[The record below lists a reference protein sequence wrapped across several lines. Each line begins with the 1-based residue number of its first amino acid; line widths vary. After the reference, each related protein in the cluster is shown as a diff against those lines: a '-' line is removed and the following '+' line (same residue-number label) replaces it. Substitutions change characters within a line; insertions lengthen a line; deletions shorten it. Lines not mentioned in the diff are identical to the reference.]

1 MLEDTI
7 VALATPPGKAGV
19 AIVRISGN
27 KSHDILKKIT
37 KCDSDFLPRYMYLK
51 DIYLQDIV
59 DNALVVYFKAPN
71 SYTGEDVAEI
81 QCHGGYFIAQEVIKE
96 CQSLGAVMAE
106 PGEYSKRA
114 FLNGKLSFDQAEGII
129 DIINAESEAQAKAGS
144 VLAQGKLFEL
154 ISNLQSEL
162 TDVLA
167 EIEAKLDY
175 PEYEYTDNEN
185 IQVLNRL
192 TDIKNRLEKLLSTKI
207 SGMMI
212 KNGVKVA
219 IVGAPNAGK
228 SSLLNALTNTDKS
241 IVTDIAGTTRDIVE
255 AEYIFNGIVF
265 RLFDTAGIRESE
277 DIVEQIGINRA
288 KQSIQD
294 ADLVLKLID
303 ISKPQ
308 DIEVK
313 DKPTITV
320 YNKIDLLTKEKYND
334 NDCTINISAKD
345 GVNIDKLKQM
355 IFDKTMVQGYNSS
368 QFYLSNTRHIE
379 CVSNA
384 TKSLDNAIQSFTS
397 TSLDFVVADIH
408 ACWQYLGEISG
419 INSNERIIDRIFEKF
434 CLGK

>member
-27 KSHDILKKIT
+27 KSYEILQAIT
-37 KCDSDFLPRYMYLK
+37 KCDSEFLPRIMYLK
-51 DIYLQDIV
+51 DIYVNDIQ
-59 DNALVVYFKAPN
+59 DNALVVYFKGPN
-71 SYTGEDVAEI
+71 SYTGEDIAEI
-81 QCHGGYFIAQEVIKE
+81 QCHGGYFIAQQVITE
-96 CQSLGAVMAE
+96 CQKLGARMAE
-106 PGEYSKRA
+106 AGEYSKRA
-114 FLNGKLSFDQAEGII
+114 FLNGKLSVDQAEGII
-129 DIINAESEAQAKAGS
+129 DIINAESEAQARAGS
-144 VLAQGKLFEL
+144 VLMQGKLFEI
-154 ISNLQSEL
+154 ISNLQTEL
-162 TDVLA
+162 TDILA

-175 PEYEYTDNEN
+175 PEYEYSDSEN
-185 IQVLNRL
+185 IEVLNRL
-192 TDIKNRLEKLLSTKI
+192 TSIEKQLDELLATKV

-228 SSLLNALTNTDKS
+228 SSLLNALTNSDKS

-255 AEYIFNGIVF
+255 AEYVYNGIVF
-265 RLFDTAGIRESE
+265 RLFDTAGIR
-277 DIVEQIGINRA
+277 DCADVVELIGIDRA

-303 ISKPQ
+303 ISNPQ

-313 DKPTITV
+313 DRPTITV
-320 YNKIDLLTKEKYND
+320 YNKIDLFTKTEKNVD
-334 NDCTINISAKD
+334 NVIYISAKD
-345 GVNIDKLKQM
+345 GTNVETLKQM
-355 IFDKTMVQGYNSS
+355 IFDKTMVQGYNTS
-368 QFYLSNTRHIE
+368 QFYLSNARHIE
-379 CVSNA
+379 CVTNA
-384 TKSLDNAIQSFTS
+384 KLALNSAINTFTT

-408 ACWQYLGEISG
+408 ACWAHLGEVSG

>member
-27 KSHDILKKIT
+27 KSYKILQAIT
-37 KCDSDFLPRYMYLK
+37 KCDSEFLPRVMYLK
-51 DIYLQDIV
+51 DIYLDDIV

-71 SYTGEDVAEI
+71 SYTGEDVVEI
-81 QCHGGYFIAQEVIKE
+81 QCHGGYFIATQVIE
-96 CQSLGAVMAE
+96 ICQKLGARIAE

-114 FLNGKLSFDQAEGII
+114 FLNGKMSFDQAEGII

-144 VLAQGKLFEL
+144 ALAQGKLL
-154 ISNLQSEL
+154 QIISNLQTEL
-162 TDVLA
+162 TDILA

-175 PEYEYTDNEN
+175 PEYEYTDIENE
-185 IQVLNRL
+185 QVLNRL
-192 TDIKNRLEKLLSTKI
+192 KQIQVSLNDLLATKI

-255 AEYIFNGIVF
+255 AEYVFNGIIF
-265 RLFDTAGIRESE
+265 RLFDTAGIRESD
-277 DIVEQIGINRA
+277 DIVEKIGIDRA
-288 KQSIQD
+288 KQSIED
-294 ADLVLKLID
+294 ADIVLKLID
-303 ISKPQ
+303 LSMPQ
-308 DIEVK
+308 DIEVLHNQV
-313 DKPTITV
+313 ITV
-320 YNKIDLLTKEKYND
+320 YNKTDLISAQKSNTSESVY
-334 NDCTINISAKD
+334 ISAKD
-345 GVNIDKLKQM
+345 GINVEGLKKM
-355 IFDKTMVQGYNSS
+355 IFDKTVTEGYNAS
-368 QFYLSNTRHIE
+368 QFYLSNARHVE
-379 CVSNA
+379 CVTYAENA
-384 TKSLDNAIQSFTS
+384 LNNAINTFTS

-408 ACWQYLGEISG
+408 ACWQYLGEVSG
-419 INSNERIIDRIFEKF
+419 VNSNERIIDRIFEKF

>member
-27 KSHDILKKIT
+27 KSYEILQTIT
-37 KCDSDFLPRYMYLK
+37 KCNSEFLPRYMYLK
-51 DIYLQDIV
+51 DIFVNGIQ
-59 DNALVVYFKAPN
+59 DNALVVYFKGPN
-71 SYTGEDVAEI
+71 SYTGEDIAEI
-81 QCHGGYFIAQEVIKE
+81 QCHGGYFIAQQVITE
-96 CQSLGAVMAE
+96 CQKLGARMAE
-106 PGEYSKRA
+106 AGEYSKRA
-114 FLNGKLSFDQAEGII
+114 FLNGKLSIDQAEGII
-129 DIINAESEAQAKAGS
+129 DIINAESEAQARAGS
-144 VLAQGKLFEL
+144 VLMQGKLFEI
-154 ISNLQSEL
+154 ISTLQNEL
-162 TDVLA
+162 TDILA

-185 IQVLNRL
+185 IEVLNRL
-192 TDIKNRLEKLLSTKI
+192 TAIEKQLDELLATRI

-219 IVGAPNAGK
+219 IIGAPNAGK

-255 AEYIFNGIVF
+255 AEYVYNGIVF
-265 RLFDTAGIRESE
+265 RLFDTAGIRESS
-277 DIVEQIGINRA
+277 DVVEQIGIDRA

-303 ISKPQ
+303 ISNPQ
-308 DIEVK
+308 DIDVM
-313 DKPTITV
+313 DKPLIVV
-320 YNKIDLLTKEKYND
+320 YNKVDLSTQSEKNVD
-334 NDCTINISAKD
+334 NVIYISAKD
-345 GVNIDKLKQM
+345 GTNVDALKQM
-355 IFDKTMVQGYNSS
+355 IFDKTMVQGYNTS

-379 CVSNA
+379 CVTNA
-384 TKSLDNAIQSFTS
+384 QIALNNAINTFNA

-408 ACWQYLGEISG
+408 ACWQHLGEVSG

>member
-19 AIVRISGN
+19 AIVRISGD
-27 KSHDILKKIT
+27 KSHDILKTIAKW
-37 KCDSDFLPRYMYLK
+37 DSDFLPRYMYLK
-51 DIYLQDIV
+51 DIYLNDIV
-59 DNALVVYFKAPN
+59 DNALLVYFKAPN

-81 QCHGGYFIAQEVIKE
+81 QCHGGYFIAQQVINR
-96 CQSLGAVMAE
+96 CQQLGARMAE

-144 VLAQGKLFEL
+144 VLAQGKLFEI
-154 ISNLQSEL
+154 ISNLQTEL
-162 TDVLA
+162 TDILA

-175 PEYEYTDNEN
+175 PEYEYSDNEN
-185 IQVLNRL
+185 MEVLNRL
-192 TDIKNRLEKLLSTKI
+192 SIIKTQLEELLATKI

-277 DIVEQIGINRA
+277 DVVEQIGITRA

-303 ISKPQ
+303 ISNPQ
-308 DIEVK
+308 EIDTE

-320 YNKIDLLTKEKYND
+320 YNKIDLINKQASGD
-334 NDCTINISAKD
+334 NAIAISAKA
-345 GVNIDKLKQM
+345 GTNVNKLKQM
-355 IFDKTMVQGYNSS
+355 IFDNTMAQGYNTS

-384 TKSLDNAIQSFTS
+384 LDAIDKAIQTFNDT
-397 TSLDFVVADIH
+397 TLDFVVADIH
-408 ACWQYLGEISG
+408 ACWQHLGEVSG
-419 INSNERIIDRIFEKF
+419 VNSNERIIDRIFEKF

>member
-19 AIVRISGN
+19 AIVRVSG
-27 KSHDILKKIT
+27 KLSQQILKTIT
-37 KCDSDFLPRYMYLK
+37 KSDSEFLPRYMYFK
-51 DIYLQDIV
+51 DIYVNGIR

-71 SYTGEDVAEI
+71 SYTGEDIAEI
-81 QCHGGYFIAQEVIKE
+81 QCHGGYFIAQQVIAE
-96 CQSLGAVMAE
+96 CQNLGARMAE

-114 FLNGKLSFDQAEGII
+114 FLNGKLTIDQAEGII
-129 DIINAESEAQAKAGS
+129 DIINAESEAQARAGS
-144 VLAQGKLFEL
+144 VLMQGKLFEI
-154 ISNLQSEL
+154 ISNLQTEL
-162 TDVLA
+162 TDILA

-185 IQVLNRL
+185 LEILNRL
-192 TDIKNRLEKLLSTKI
+192 NNIEKQLDNLLSTKI

-212 KNGVKVA
+212 KNGVKIA

-255 AEYIFNGIVF
+255 AEYIYNGIVF
-265 RLFDTAGIRESE
+265 RLFDTAGIRESK
-277 DIVEQIGINRA
+277 DVVEQIGINRA

-303 ISKPQ
+303 ISNPQ
-308 DIEVK
+308 EIEVK
-313 DKPTITV
+313 DKPIITV
-320 YNKIDLLTKEKYND
+320 YNKLDLSTNNTNNKD
-334 NDCTINISAKD
+334 NVIYISAKD
-345 GVNIDKLKQM
+345 GTNVNKLKQM
-355 IFDKTMVQGYNSS
+355 IFNKTMMQGYNTS
-368 QFYLSNTRHIE
+368 QFYLSNARHIE
-379 CVSNA
+379 CVTYAKN
-384 TKSLDNAIQSFTS
+384 SLNKAINTFTS

-408 ACWQYLGEISG
+408 DCWQHLGEISG

>member
-27 KSHDILKKIT
+27 KSHDILKRIT
-37 KCDSDFLPRYMYLK
+37 KCDNDFLPRYMYLK

-81 QCHGGYFIAQEVIKE
+81 QCHGGYFIAQEVIKA
-96 CQSLGAVMAE
+96 CQTLGAVMAE

-129 DIINAESEAQAKAGS
+129 DIINAESSAQAKAGS
-144 VLAQGKLFEL
+144 VLAQGKLFDI
-154 ISNLQSEL
+154 ISNLQTEL
-162 TDVLA
+162 TDILA

-175 PEYEYTDNEN
+175 PEYEYSDSEN
-185 IQVLNRL
+185 TEVLNRL
-192 TDIKNRLEKLLSTKI
+192 KDIKSRLDNLLSTKI

-241 IVTDIAGTTRDIVE
+241 IVTNIAGTTRDIVE
-255 AEYIFNGIVF
+255 AEYVFNGIVF

-303 ISKPQ
+303 LSSPQ
-308 DIEVK
+308 DIDIE
-313 DKPTITV
+313 DKPVIVV
-320 YNKIDLLTKEKYND
+320 YNKIDLMDSLIDENE
-334 NDCTINISAKD
+334 NSIGISAKD
-345 GVNIDKLKQM
+345 GINIEKLKQM
-355 IFDKTMVQGYNSS
+355 VFDKTMTQGYNTS

-379 CVSNA
+379 CISNA
-384 TKSLDNAIQSFTS
+384 TEALYNAIQTFTT

>member
-27 KSHDILKKIT
+27 KSHSILKAIT
-37 KCDSDFLPRYMYLK
+37 NCDSDFLPRYMYLK
-51 DIYLQDIV
+51 DIYLNDIT

-81 QCHGGYFIAQEVIKE
+81 QCHGGYFIAQKVIDMCKT
-96 CQSLGAVMAE
+96 LGARMAE

-114 FLNGKLSFDQAEGII
+114 FLNGKLSFDKAEGII
-129 DIINAESEAQAKAGS
+129 DIINAESEAQARAGS
-144 VLAQGKLFEL
+144 ALMQGKLFDI
-154 ISNLQSEL
+154 ISTLQTEL
-162 TDVLA
+162 TDILA

-175 PEYEYTDNEN
+175 PEYEYTDIEN
-185 IQVLNRL
+185 TEVLNRL
-192 TDIKNRLEKLLSTKI
+192 STISGKLNELLSTKI
-207 SGMMI
+207 NGLMI

-228 SSLLNALTNTDKS
+228 SSLLNALTDTDKS

-255 AEYIFNGIVF
+255 AEYVFNGIVF
-265 RLFDTAGIRESE
+265 RLFDTAGIRESD
-277 DIVEQIGINRA
+277 DIVEKIGIDRA
-288 KQSIQD
+288 KQSIKD

-303 ISKPQ
+303 ISNPQ
-308 DIEVK
+308 DIDVE

-320 YNKIDLLTKEKYND
+320 YNKIDLSTPVSADEKAIY
-334 NDCTINISAKD
+334 ISAKD
-345 GVNIDKLKQM
+345 GTNVDRLKQV
-355 IFDKTMVQGYNSS
+355 IFDNTISQGYNTS
-368 QFYLSNTRHIE
+368 QFYLSNVRHIE
-379 CVSNA
+379 CVEKA
-384 TKSLDNAIQSFTS
+384 KDAIDSAISTFNT

-408 ACWQYLGEISG
+408 ACWEYLGEISG
-419 INSNERIIDRIFEKF
+419 VNSNERIIDRIFEKF

>member
-19 AIVRISGN
+19 AIVRISGT
-27 KSHDILKKIT
+27 KSHEILKQIT

-51 DIYLQDIV
+51 DIYLNDIV

-71 SYTGEDVAEI
+71 SYTGEDIAEV
-81 QCHGGYFIAQEVIKE
+81 QCHGGYYIAQEVIKC
-96 CQSLGAVMAE
+96 CQQLGARMAE

-144 VLAQGKLFEL
+144 ALAQGKLFEI
-154 ISNLQSEL
+154 ISNLQSAL
-162 TDVLA
+162 TDILA

-185 IQVLNRL
+185 VEVLNRL
-192 TDIKNRLEKLLSTKI
+192 ITIKTQLDELLATKI
-207 SGMMI
+207 NGMMI

-277 DIVEQIGINRA
+277 DLVEQIGITRA

-303 ISKPQ
+303 LANPQ
-308 DIEVK
+308 ELDTE

-320 YNKIDLLTKEKYND
+320 YNKIDLVSTTIAD
-334 NDCTINISAKD
+334 NKSIAISAKD
-345 GVNIDKLKQM
+345 GTNVEKLKQM
-355 IFDKTMVQGYNSS
+355 IFDNTMAEGYNTA

-379 CVSNA
+379 CVTNA
-384 TKSLDNAIQSFTS
+384 KTAIENAIQTFNNT
-397 TSLDFVVADIH
+397 TLDFVVADIH

-419 INSNERIIDRIFEKF
+419 VNSNERIIDRIFEKF

>member
-19 AIVRISGN
+19 AIVRVSGK
-27 KSHDILKKIT
+27 KSQEILKSIT
-37 KCDSDFLPRYMYLK
+37 KCNSEFLPRYMYLK
-51 DIYLQDIV
+51 DIYLDDIV
-59 DNALVVYFKAPN
+59 DNALVVYFKGPN
-71 SYTGEDVAEI
+71 SYTGEDIAEI
-81 QCHGGYFIAQEVIKE
+81 QCHGGYFIAQEVIKV
-96 CQSLGAVMAE
+96 CQKLGARIAE

-114 FLNGKLSFDQAEGII
+114 FLNGKLSIDQAEGII

-144 VLAQGKLFEL
+144 ALAQGKLYEF
-154 ISNLQSEL
+154 ISNIQTEL
-162 TDVLA
+162 TDILA

-175 PEYEYTDNEN
+175 PEYEYTDVEN
-185 IQVLNRL
+185 NQVLNRL
-192 TDIKNRLEKLLSTKI
+192 SATQKQLEELLSTKI

-228 SSLLNALTNTDKS
+228 SSLLNALTNSEKS

-255 AEYIFNGIVF
+255 AEYIFNGIMF

-277 DIVEQIGINRA
+277 DIVEKIGIDRA
-288 KQSIQD
+288 KQSIED

-303 ISKPQ
+303 LSNPQ

-313 DKPTITV
+313 GKPTITV
-320 YNKIDLLTKEKYND
+320 YNKIDLSTPSASKNANEIY
-334 NDCTINISAKD
+334 ISAKE
-345 GVNIDKLKQM
+345 GTNVDKLKQM
-355 IFDKTMVQGYNSS
+355 IFDNTMVEGYNNS

-379 CVSNA
+379 CVANA
-384 TKSLDNAIQSFTS
+384 KASIDNAIRTFDN
-397 TSLDFVVADIH
+397 TSLDFVVSDIH
-408 ACWQYLGEISG
+408 ACWQYLGEVSG
-419 INSNERIIDRIFEKF
+419 VNSNERIIDRIFEKF

>member
-27 KSHDILKKIT
+27 KSYDILQTIT
-37 KCDSDFLPRYMYLK
+37 KCNSKFLPRYMYLK
-51 DIYLQDIV
+51 DIYVNEIQ
-59 DNALVVYFKAPN
+59 DNALVVYFKGPN
-71 SYTGEDVAEI
+71 SYTGEDIVEI
-81 QCHGGYFIAQEVIKE
+81 QCHGGYFIAQQVISE
-96 CQSLGAVMAE
+96 CQKLGARMAE
-106 PGEYSKRA
+106 AGEYSKRA
-114 FLNGKLSFDQAEGII
+114 FLNGKLSVDQAEGII
-129 DIINAESEAQAKAGS
+129 DIINAESEAQARAGS
-144 VLAQGKLFEL
+144 VLMQGKLFEI
-154 ISNLQSEL
+154 ISTLQTEL
-162 TDVLA
+162 TDILA

-175 PEYEYTDNEN
+175 PEYEYSDSEN
-185 IQVLNRL
+185 IEVLNRL
-192 TDIKNRLEKLLSTKI
+192 TSIEKQLDELLATKV

-228 SSLLNALTNTDKS
+228 SSLLNALTNSDKS

-255 AEYIFNGIVF
+255 SEYVYNGIVF
-265 RLFDTAGIRESE
+265 RLFDTAGIRESD
-277 DIVEQIGINRA
+277 DIVERIGINRA

-303 ISKPQ
+303 ISNPQ
-308 DIEVK
+308 EIEVD

-320 YNKIDLLTKEKYND
+320 YNKIDLSTKTKQTVNNEIY
-334 NDCTINISAKD
+334 ISAKD
-345 GVNIDKLKQM
+345 GTNVENLKQM
-355 IFDKTMVQGYNSS
+355 IFDKTMVQGYNTS
-368 QFYLSNTRHIE
+368 QFYLSNARHIE
-379 CVSNA
+379 CVTDAKTALN
-384 TKSLDNAIQSFTS
+384 NAINTFTN

-408 ACWQYLGEISG
+408 ACWQHLGEVSG

>member
-19 AIVRISGN
+19 AIVRISGD
-27 KSHDILKKIT
+27 KSHEILKAIT
-37 KCDSDFLPRYMYLK
+37 KCDGDFLPRYMYLK
-51 DIYLQDIV
+51 DIYLNDIV

-71 SYTGEDVAEI
+71 SYTGEDVVEI
-81 QCHGGYFIAQEVIKE
+81 QCHGGYFIAQQVINC
-96 CQSLGAVMAE
+96 CQQLGARMAE

-144 VLAQGKLFEL
+144 ALAQGKLFEI
-154 ISNLQSEL
+154 ISNLQTTL
-162 TDVLA
+162 TDILA

-175 PEYEYTDNEN
+175 PEYEYSDNEN
-185 IQVLNRL
+185 IEILNRL
-192 TDIKNRLEKLLSTKI
+192 TDIKTQLDELLSTKI

-255 AEYIFNGIVF
+255 AEYIYNGIVF
-265 RLFDTAGIRESE
+265 RLFDTAGIRESK

-294 ADLVLKLID
+294 ADLVIKLID
-303 ISKPQ
+303 ASNPQ
-308 DIEVK
+308 EINTEN
-313 DKPTITV
+313 KPTIIV
-320 YNKIDLLTKEKYND
+320 YNKIDLIDKKTNT
-334 NDCTINISAKD
+334 NQAISISAKD
-345 GVNIDKLKQM
+345 GTNVEKLKQI
-355 IFDKTMVQGYNSS
+355 IFDNTLAQGYNTS

-379 CVSNA
+379 CVNSA
-384 TKSLDNAIQSFTS
+384 RDAIANAIQTFSNT
-397 TSLDFVVADIH
+397 TLDFVVADIH
-408 ACWQYLGEISG
+408 ACWQYLGEVSG
-419 INSNERIIDRIFEKF
+419 VNSNERIIDRIFEKF

>member
-19 AIVRISGN
+19 AIVRISGTL
-27 KSHDILKKIT
+27 SHSILKNIT
-37 KCDSDFLPRYMYLK
+37 KCESDFLPRFMYLK
-51 DIYLQDIV
+51 DIYLDNIV

-71 SYTGEDVAEI
+71 SYTGEDIAEI
-81 QCHGGYFIAQEVIKE
+81 QCHGGYFIAQEVIKV
-96 CQSLGAVMAE
+96 CQKLGARIAE

-114 FLNGKLSFDQAEGII
+114 FLNGKMSFDQAEGII

-144 VLAQGKLFEL
+144 ALSQGKLL
-154 ISNLQSEL
+154 DIISGLQTEL
-162 TDVLA
+162 TDILA

-185 IQVLNRL
+185 KQMLDRLIAIEKQL
-192 TDIKNRLEKLLSTKI
+192 TDLLSTKI

-228 SSLLNALTNTDKS
+228 SSLLNALTNSDKS
-241 IVTDIAGTTRDIVE
+241 IVTNIAGTTRDIVE
-255 AEYIFNGIVF
+255 AEYIYNGIVF

-303 ISKPQ
+303 LSNPEN
-308 DIEVK
+308 IETE

-320 YNKIDLLTKEKYND
+320 YNKMDLIND
-334 NDCTINISAKD
+334 VPDVSDSIIYISAKD
-345 GVNIDKLKQM
+345 NTNVDNLKQM
-355 IFDKTMVQGYNSS
+355 IFDKTIAQGYNTN
-368 QFYLSNTRHIE
+368 QFCLSNTRHIE
-379 CVSNA
+379 CIENA
-384 TKSLDNAIQSFTS
+384 KVALNSAISTFTT

-408 ACWQYLGEISG
+408 NCWQHLGEVSG
-419 INSNERIIDRIFEKF
+419 VNSNEKIIDRIFEKF

>member
-19 AIVRISGN
+19 AIVRLSGN
-27 KSHDILKKIT
+27 KSHDILKAIT
-37 KCDSDFLPRYMYLK
+37 HSNSDFLPRYMYLK
-51 DIYLQDIV
+51 DIFMQDIK
-59 DNALVVYFKAPN
+59 DDALTVYFKAPN

-81 QCHGGYFIAQEVIKE
+81 QCHGGYFIAQQVIDE
-96 CQSLGAVMAE
+96 CLSFGARMAE

-114 FLNGKLSFDQAEGII
+114 FLNGKISVDQAEGII

-144 VLAQGKLFEL
+144 ALAQGKLFEI
-154 ISNLQSEL
+154 ISNIQTEL
-162 TDVLA
+162 TDILA

-185 IQVLNRL
+185 ELLLDRL
-192 TDIKNRLEKLLSTKI
+192 KGVENQLQELLDTKI

-212 KNGVKVA
+212 KNGVKIA

-277 DIVEQIGINRA
+277 DIVEKIGIDRA
-288 KQSIQD
+288 KQSVKD

-303 ISKPQ
+303 ISNPQ
-308 DIEVK
+308 EIEID
-313 DKPTITV
+313 DKPVITV
-320 YNKIDLLTKEKYND
+320 YNKIDLSTQSTPPSENLIY
-334 NDCTINISAKD
+334 ISAKD
-345 GVNIDKLKQM
+345 GTNIQTLKQM
-355 IFDKTMVQGYNSS
+355 IFDKTMVQGYNTS

-379 CVSNA
+379 CVNNA
-384 TKSLDNAIQSFTS
+384 KISLTNAIETFTS
-397 TSLDFVVADIH
+397 TTLDFVVADIH
-408 ACWQYLGEISG
+408 ACWQYLGEVSG
-419 INSNERIIDRIFEKF
+419 VNSNERIIDRIFEKF

>member
-19 AIVRISGN
+19 AIVRISGS
-27 KSHDILKKIT
+27 KSYEILQAIT
-37 KCDSDFLPRYMYLK
+37 KCDSEFLPRYMYLK
-51 DIYLQDIV
+51 DIYVQDIV

-71 SYTGEDVAEI
+71 SYTGEDVVEI
-81 QCHGGYFIAQEVIKE
+81 QCHGGYFIAQEVIKA
-96 CQSLGAVMAE
+96 CKCLGARMAE

-114 FLNGKLSFDQAEGII
+114 FINGKLSFDQAEGII

-144 VLAQGKLFEL
+144 VLMQGKLFS
-154 ISNLQSEL
+154 IINNLQTEL
-162 TDVLA
+162 TDILA

-185 IQVLNRL
+185 EQVLNRL
-192 TDIKNRLEKLLSTKI
+192 SAIQQQLDELLSTKI
-207 SGMMI
+207 SGLMI

-228 SSLLNALTNTDKS
+228 SSLLNALTNSDKS

-265 RLFDTAGIRESE
+265 RLFDTAGIRKSQ

-288 KQSIQD
+288 LQSIED
-294 ADLVLKLID
+294 ADLVIKLID
-303 ISKPQ
+303 LSNPQ
-308 DIEVK
+308 DVRVGN
-313 DKPTITV
+313 KPVITV
-320 YNKIDLLTKEKYND
+320 YNKIDIVSPKSNVND
-334 NDCTINISAKD
+334 EIYISAKD
-345 GVNIDKLKQM
+345 GTNVDILKQM
-355 IFDKTMVQGYNSS
+355 IFDSTMSQGYNTS

-379 CVSNA
+379 CVEKA
-384 TKSLDNAIQSFTS
+384 KQSLNNAINNFTTS
-397 TSLDFVVADIH
+397 TLDFVVADIH
-408 ACWQYLGEISG
+408 NCWQYLGEISG
-419 INSNERIIDRIFEKF
+419 VNSNERIIDRIFEKF